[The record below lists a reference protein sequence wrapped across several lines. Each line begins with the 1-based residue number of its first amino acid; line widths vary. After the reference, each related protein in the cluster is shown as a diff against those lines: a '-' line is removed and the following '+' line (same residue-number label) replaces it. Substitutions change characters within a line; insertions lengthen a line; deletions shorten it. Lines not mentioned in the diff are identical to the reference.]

1 MVEKKLAIYTDGA
14 CEPNPGPGGYGVVLL
29 YGGKKRELSQG
40 YLLTTN
46 NRMEIM
52 AAIAALET
60 LNNPTAVTL
69 YSDSKYLVDAMT
81 HGWARSWKESG
92 WVRKA
97 GRRVPNSDL
106 WERLLDLDD
115 KYDLTY
121 IWVKG
126 HSGDRF
132 NEVADALSYKAIESQ
147 NKIEDVGYLK
157 QIEEERERPTKIS
170 EEGQPC
176 RKCSTP
182 VIKRTPRRKVKKG
195 QSYYFE
201 YYLFCPNCKTMY
213 VVEDAKRY
221 FKQDSIF

>member
-1 MVEKKLAIYTDGA
+1 MKLVIYTDGA

-29 YGGKKRELSQG
+29 DGGKKKELSQG

-46 NRMEIM
+46 NRMELM

-60 LNNPTAVTL
+60 LNNPPSVTL
-69 YSDSKYLVDAMT
+69 YSDSNYLVDAMT
-81 HGWARSWKESG
+81 HGRARSWKDSG
-92 WVRKA
+92 WVRK
-97 GRRVPNSDL
+97 GGKRVPNSDL
-106 WERLLDLDD
+106 WERLLNLDD
-115 KYDLTY
+115 KYDVTY

-132 NEVADALSYKAIESQ
+132 NERADAISYKAIESQ
-147 NKIEDVGYLK
+147 NKLEDAGYMK
-157 QIEEERERPTKIS
+157 QLEEERKKPTKIS

-182 VIKRTPRRKVKKG
+182 VVKRIPRRKINKS

-201 YYLFCPNCKTMY
+201 YYLFCPKCKTMY
-213 VVEDAKRY
+213 IVENAKRY
-221 FKQDSIF
+221 FKQDSLF